1 MTDSTSMER
10 LLELRGVEPGHWD
23 HSGQY
28 RSAPLA
34 SLHQILRELGHA
46 PGDPGAV
53 TQDSVALDEAGWR
66 EVLPPVIVY
75 RGNDGGAI
83 PITVLRP
90 LLEKITWRL
99 TTEDGV
105 VEEFDIPLGSLPVS
119 GERQL
124 GELVFCRLDIA
135 PPSVPGA
142 GYHKLEI
149 LDPQGRKF
157 AQALFIV
164 APARCYQLQEE
175 CGEKPMWGLAV
186 QLYTLRSL
194 RNWGIG
200 DFRDL
205 QALIVE
211 AATRG
216 ADFIGVN
223 PLHASQPGIPEHCS
237 PYSPYSRHF
246 LSMLYIAPDAVPEF
260 EGSRAVRSLL
270 QTGDFIARLRKL
282 RMLDLVDYAGV
293 ADCKHRVLRLL
304 FRELESNPGSDR
316 WLEFSNYIRE
326 AGQRLK
332 KYAVLS
338 VIDEFG
344 LKDVGDLA
352 AEHGREIRYQMY
364 LQWIAQGQLAE
375 VQRVAHSAG
384 MRIGLYQDLAVG
396 VQGAGVDAR
405 TDEDLYVRGMTI
417 GAPPDAFSAS
427 GQDWGM
433 PPMNP
438 QVLRECAYRPFAEL
452 LRANMPRGGALRIDH
467 VMALHRLW
475 WIPVGARPADGA
487 YVHYPL
493 DDLMGIIALES
504 HRRRCA
510 VIGEDLGTV
519 PDCVREAM
527 ERYGLYACKVFLFE
541 RNDQGDFRPP
551 DKYPRRSL
559 ASLTTHDLPPLA
571 GYWNEVDISLLDEL
585 GLLADAAVRDSLS
598 RERSVARE
606 KILAALEKPDPSANG
621 DEQLLLGAA
630 EVPLAPLHRLVA
642 NGNSFLMAVRP
653 EEILGEELPVNL
665 PGTHLEYPNW
675 RRKMVIPVERLF
687 SDTRFTDICY
697 QIDQARRASHTP
709 AKSSTG
715 P

>member
-1 MTDSTSMER
+1 MER
-10 LLELRGVEPGHWD
+10 LLELRGIEPGFWEHT
-23 HSGQY
+23 GEY
-28 RSAPLA
+28 RSAPPA

-46 PGDPGAV
+46 PDDPARIV
-53 TQDSVALDEAGWR
+53 DDSVALDEAAWR

-75 RGNDGGAI
+75 RSKDGGAI

-90 LLEKITWRL
+90 LLEKVTWRL

-105 VEEFDIPLGSLPVS
+105 VEEFDIPLGSFPVG

-124 GELVFCRLDIA
+124 GELAFCRLEVT
-135 PPSVPGA
+135 PPNVPGT

-149 LDPQGRKF
+149 LDPDGRKF
-157 AQALFIV
+157 AETMFIV
-164 APARCYQLQEE
+164 VPDRCYEPKGESGEE
-175 CGEKPMWGLAV
+175 RIWGLAV

-205 QALIVE
+205 QALVIE

-223 PLHASQPGIPEHCS
+223 PLHAQPPGTPEHCS

-246 LSMLYIAPDAVPEF
+246 LNALYIAPDAVAEF
-260 EGSRAVRSLL
+260 EGSSAVQSLL
-270 QTGDFIARLRKL
+270 RDGDFIARLRNLRKL
-282 RMLDLVDYAGV
+282 ELVDYAAV
-293 ADCKHRVLRLL
+293 AACKHRVLRLL
-304 FRELESNPGSDR
+304 FRDLESNPGSDR
-316 WLEFSNYIRE
+316 WLEFSNYIRN

-338 VIDEFG
+338 VIDEFD
-344 LKDVGDLA
+344 LKGVGDLA

-364 LQWIAQGQLAE
+364 LQWVANGQLADA
-375 VQRVAHSAG
+375 QRVAHSAG
-384 MRIGLYQDLAVG
+384 MKIGLYQDLAVG

-405 TDEDLYVRGMTI
+405 TDEELYVPRMTI
-417 GAPPDAFSAS
+417 GAPPDAFATS

-438 QVLRECAYRPFAEL
+438 QVLRGCAYRPFIEL

-475 WIPVGARPADGA
+475 WIPAGTPPAEGA
-487 YVHYPL
+487 YVRYPL
-493 DDLMGIIALES
+493 EDLMGIIALES
-504 HRRRCA
+504 QRQRCM

-527 ERYGLYACKVFLFE
+527 ERYGLYPCKVFLFE
-541 RNDQGDFRPP
+541 RDDQGDFRPP
-551 DKYPRRSL
+551 GDYPRRSL

-571 GYWNEVDISLLDEL
+571 GYWNEVDISLLCEL
-585 GLLADAAVRDSLS
+585 GLLADATLRDSLT
-598 RERSVARE
+598 RERGVARDG
-606 KILAALEKPDPSANG
+606 ILAAIEESDSLSASDVPDRV
-621 DEQLLLGAA
+621 AA
-630 EVPLAPLHRLVA
+630 AGIPLAPLYRLVA
-642 NGNSFLMAVRP
+642 SGNSFLMAVRP
-653 EEILGEELPVNL
+653 EEVLGEELPVNL

-675 RRKMVIPVERLF
+675 RRKMVTPVEQLF
-687 SDTRFTDICY
+687 SDTRFADICSKV
-697 QIDQARRASHTP
+697 DQARRGSPTSMKRLAGS
-709 AKSSTG
+709 
-715 P
+715 